1 MNNTATSPS
10 VMRELMRVPVI
21 VAALGYLVDMYDL
34 FLFNIVRVPSLKD
47 LGLSGEELV
56 TKGILILDVQM
67 AGMLLGGI
75 LWGVLGDKKGR
86 LSVLFGSILLYSL
99 ANIANGFVA
108 SYDQYLVLRFIAGI
122 GLAGELGAG
131 ITLVAE
137 VLPKEIRGYGTTLV
151 ATVGVL
157 GAILA
162 YFVADLFDWR
172 ISYFVGGGLGL
183 ALLLMRVSVFESG
196 AFLHIKE
203 KKVSRGNFFMLF
215 SSWKRFTKYANSILI
230 GTPIWLV
237 SGVLIFFSPEF
248 GAALGVTEPVVAG
261 KAVMLAFTGQVLG
274 DMVSGYLSQ
283 VFRSRKKGMLVF
295 LLGSYAFMLIY
306 LLTQTQS
313 LTVFYIICAGL
324 GFFNGYWA
332 LFVTIAAE
340 LFGTNLRATVATTV
354 PNFVR
359 ASVIPIS
366 ALFLYARSSY
376 GITNGAIMVATLVVG
391 IALIALWRLEETF
404 TKDLNYEELDG
415 AESLA
420 APEVANPQTV
430 VEDTK

>member
-1 MNNTATSPS
+1 MASTSTL
-10 VMRELMRVPVI
+10 RQLLKVPVI
-21 VAALGYLVDMYDL
+21 VAALGYMVDMYDL

-47 LGLSGEELV
+47 LGLSGDELF
-56 TKGILILDVQM
+56 TKGLLILDVQM

-75 LWGVLGDKKGR
+75 LWGIMGDKKGR

-108 SYDQYLVLRFIAGI
+108 SYDQYLLLRFIAGI

-137 VLPKEIRGYGTTLV
+137 ILPKEIRGYGTTLV

-162 YFVADLFDWR
+162 YFVSDIFDWR
-172 ISYFVGGGLGL
+172 VSYFVGGGLGI

-196 AFLHIKE
+196 VFLQIKN
-203 KKVSRGNFFMLF
+203 KHVQRGNFLMLF
-215 SSWKRFTKYANSILI
+215 SSWARFIKYVNSILI
-230 GTPIWLV
+230 GIPIWFV

-248 GAALGVTEPVVAG
+248 GAALGVTEPIVAG
-261 KAVMLAFTGQVLG
+261 KAVMLAFAGQVLG

-283 VFRSRKKGMLVF
+283 RFRSRKKGMLIF
-295 LLGSYAFMLIY
+295 LLGSYVFMLVY

-313 LTVFYIICAGL
+313 LTTFYIICAAL

-359 ASVIPIS
+359 ASIIPIS
-366 ALFLYARSSY
+366 ALFLLARNSF
-376 GITNGAIMVATLVVG
+376 GLTTGGVMVGTLVVA
-391 IALIALWRLEETF
+391 IALLALWRLEETF
-404 TKDLNYEELDG
+404 TKDLNYEELNTPAG
-415 AESLA
+415 ASLA
-420 APEVANPQTV
+420 MPEVANPNTV
-430 VEDTK
+430 VEEVK

>member
-1 MNNTATSPS
+1 MTANSPL
-10 VMRELMRVPVI
+10 RQLLKIPVI

-47 LGLSGEELV
+47 LGLTQEELF
-56 TKGILILDVQM
+56 TKGLFILDVQM

-99 ANIANGFVA
+99 ANIANGFV
-108 SYDQYLVLRFIAGI
+108 STFDQYLFLRFIAGV

-137 VLPKEIRGYGTTLV
+137 ILPKEIRGYGTTLV

-162 YFVADLFDWR
+162 YFVADMFSWR
-172 ISYFVGGGLGL
+172 TSYFVGGGLGL
-183 ALLLMRVSVFESG
+183 MLLLMRISVFESG
-196 AFLHIKE
+196 IFLHLKN
-203 KKVSRGNFFMLF
+203 KHVKRGNFLMLF
-215 SSWKRFTKYANSILI
+215 SSWSRFSKYICSILV
-230 GTPIWLV
+230 GMPIWFV

-248 GAALGVTEPVVAG
+248 GRALGVTEPVVAG
-261 KAVMLAFTGQVLG
+261 KAVMLAFAGQVLG
-274 DMVSGYLSQ
+274 DIVSGYLSQ

-295 LLGSYAFMLIY
+295 MLGSYSMMLVY
-306 LLTQTQS
+306 LLTTTHS
-313 LTVFYIICAGL
+313 LTTFYIICACL
-324 GFFNGYWA
+324 GFFNGFWT

-366 ALFLYARSSY
+366 ALFLVTKGAF
-376 GITNGAIMVATLVVG
+376 GITNGALIVGTLVVA
-391 IALIALWRLEETF
+391 ISLLALWRLEETF
-404 TKDLNYEELDG
+404 TKDLDYAEEDVPDL
-415 AESLA
+415 ELA
-420 APEVANPQTV
+420 VPEVGRPKAL
-430 VEDTK
+430 TKK

>member
-1 MNNTATSPS
+1 MASTSTL
-10 VMRELMRVPVI
+10 RQLLKIPVI

-34 FLFNIVRVPSLKD
+34 FLFNIVRVPSLIE
-47 LGLSGEELV
+47 LGLTGEDLV
-56 TKGILILDVQM
+56 TKGKFILDAQM

-108 SYDQYLVLRFIAGI
+108 TYDQYLLLRFIAGI

-151 ATVGVL
+151 ATVGLL

-162 YFVADLFDWR
+162 YFVADWFDWR
-172 ISYFVGGGLGL
+172 VSYFVGGGLGIL
-183 ALLLMRVSVFESG
+183 LLLMRVSVFESG
-196 AFLHIKE
+196 VFLHLKD
-203 KKVSRGNFFMLF
+203 KKVSRGNFLMLF
-215 SSWKRFTKYANSILI
+215 SSWKRFTKYMNSILI
-230 GTPIWLV
+230 GTPIWFV

-248 GAALGVTEPVVAG
+248 GAALGVIEPVVAG
-261 KAVMLAFTGQVLG
+261 KAVMLAFAGQVLG
-274 DMVSGYLSQ
+274 DIISGYLSQ
-283 VFRSRKKGMLVF
+283 RFKSRKKGMLVF
-295 LLGSYAFMLIY
+295 LLGSYAFMLVY

-313 LTVFYIICAGL
+313 LTTFYIICAAL

-366 ALFLYARSSY
+366 SLFLLARGSF
-376 GITNGAIMVATLVVG
+376 GITTGAVMVGTLVIA
-391 IALIALWRLEETF
+391 IALLALWRLEETF
-404 TKDLNYEELDG
+404 TKDLNYEELNDS
-415 AESLA
+415 AAASLA
-420 APEVANPQTV
+420 VPEMPNPNSV
-430 VEDTK
+430 VGEVKK

>member
-1 MNNTATSPS
+1 MASISTL
-10 VMRELMRVPVI
+10 RQLLKVPVI
-21 VAALGYLVDMYDL
+21 VAALGYMVDMYDL
-34 FLFNIVRVPSLKD
+34 FLFNIVRIPSLKE
-47 LGLSGEELV
+47 LGLTGDELFS
-56 TKGILILDVQM
+56 KGLLILDVQM

-75 LWGVLGDKKGR
+75 LWGVLGDKRGR

-99 ANIANGFVA
+99 ANIANGFVTT
-108 SYDQYLVLRFIAGI
+108 YDQYLILRFIAGI

-151 ATVGVL
+151 ATVGLL

-162 YFVADLFDWR
+162 YFVADIFDWR
-172 ISYFVGGGLGL
+172 VSYFVGGGLGL
-183 ALLLMRVSVFESG
+183 SLLLMRVSVFESG
-196 AFLHIKE
+196 VFLHIKN
-203 KKVSRGNFFMLF
+203 KQVKRGNFMMLF
-215 SSWKRFTKYANSILI
+215 SSWSRFSKYVKSILI
-230 GTPIWLV
+230 GTPIWFV

-248 GAALGVTEPVVAG
+248 GAALGVSEPVVAG
-261 KAVMLAFTGQVLG
+261 KAVMLAFAGQVLG
-274 DMVSGYLSQ
+274 DIGSGYLSQ
-283 VFRSRKKGMLVF
+283 RFRSRKKGMLVF
-295 LLGSYAFMLIY
+295 LLGSYALMLVY

-313 LTVFYIICAGL
+313 LTTFYIICACL

-366 ALFLYARSSY
+366 ALFLLARGAF
-376 GITNGAIMVATLVVG
+376 GITTGAVMVATLVVG
-391 IALIALWRLEETF
+391 IALLALWRLEETF
-404 TKDLNYEELDG
+404 TKDLNYEELD
-415 AESLA
+415 APTA
-420 APEVANPQTV
+420 ASMALPEVPNASAMI
-430 VEDTK
+430 EKEK

>member
-1 MNNTATSPS
+1 MTANSPL
-10 VMRELMRVPVI
+10 RQLLKIPVI

-47 LGLSGEELV
+47 LGLTQEELF
-56 TKGILILDVQM
+56 TKGLFILDVQM

-99 ANIANGFVA
+99 ANIANGFV
-108 SYDQYLVLRFIAGI
+108 STFDQYLFLRFIAGV

-137 VLPKEIRGYGTTLV
+137 ILPKEIRGYGTTLV

-162 YFVADLFDWR
+162 YFVADMFSWR
-172 ISYFVGGGLGL
+172 TSYFVGGGLGL
-183 ALLLMRVSVFESG
+183 MLLLMRISVFESG
-196 AFLHIKE
+196 IFLHLKN
-203 KKVSRGNFFMLF
+203 KHVKRGNFLMLF
-215 SSWKRFTKYANSILI
+215 SSWSRFSKYICSILV
-230 GTPIWLV
+230 GMPIWFV

-248 GAALGVTEPVVAG
+248 GYALGVAEPVVAG
-261 KAVMLAFTGQVLG
+261 KAVMLAFAGQVLG
-274 DMVSGYLSQ
+274 DIVSGYLSQ

-295 LLGSYAFMLIY
+295 MLGSYSMMLVY
-306 LLTQTQS
+306 LLTTTHS
-313 LTVFYIICAGL
+313 LTTFYIICACL
-324 GFFNGYWA
+324 GFFNGFWT

-366 ALFLYARSSY
+366 ALFLVTKGAF
-376 GITNGAIMVATLVVG
+376 GITNGALIVGTLVVA
-391 IALIALWRLEETF
+391 ISLLALWRLEETF
-404 TKDLNYEELDG
+404 TKDLDYAEEDVPDL
-415 AESLA
+415 ELA
-420 APEVANPQTV
+420 VPEVGRPKAL
-430 VEDTK
+430 TKK